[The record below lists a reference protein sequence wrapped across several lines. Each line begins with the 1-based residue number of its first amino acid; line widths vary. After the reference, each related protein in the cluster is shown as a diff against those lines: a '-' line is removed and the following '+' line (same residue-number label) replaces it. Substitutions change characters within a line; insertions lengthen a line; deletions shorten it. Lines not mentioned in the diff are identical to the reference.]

1 MKRTK
6 NEAHTGRS
14 VIRMLAALAL
24 MISAMLVTCFLLPS
38 KAYAADLPASG
49 EGWELDADGNLTIT
63 SDDGDWNWGE
73 LLLRNGTNPYAEQ
86 VKSLTVAE
94 GVTKL
99 CSRTS
104 GGVSPYTLPNL
115 VRAELPSTLTSF
127 PDAFQECPNLQTVVM
142 KEGPESIDRY
152 AFYGCSNLTS
162 VSIPQSVTTIGQRAF
177 DGCKKLS
184 HITLPS
190 GLTTL
195 GMGVFSGSG
204 LETIAIP
211 GGVTTIPEQAFC
223 YCESLKS
230 VTIAEGVTSIGKA
243 AFSDCES
250 LTDITIPA
258 SVTSIGQTAFES
270 SGRLPAITI
279 PENVTEI
286 GRRAFYLCKQLKD
299 VTVLAAAPPVLTE
312 GVEVFDATWFEQNQE
327 KRIRVPKG
335 KVAVYKAA
343 WTDWEDYI
351 ADDTFVENLDPTRTE
366 PVGTEG
372 EEGYLAAYADTSIDV
387 QGFTANAIIYSVD
400 VEWGA
405 MTFQYEASTWDAT
418 AHKTVEGAG
427 WKVYDSEK
435 NKVLDTKTDAINR
448 IQVTNHSNAGVR
460 AVLAYAGEAGYED
473 TRGSFAKAADDST
486 TSFSGSAISLA
497 TADNAKV
504 AGTAGTPTVGTVY
517 FMPDGIKEDL
527 KKSDGITKWTQLG
540 TITVSIETE

>member
-24 MISAMLVTCFLLPS
+24 MISAMLMTCFLLPS
-38 KAYAADLPASG
+38 KAYAADLPANG

-63 SDDGDWNWGE
+63 SDKGDYNWGE

-99 CSRTS
+99 CDRRS
-104 GGVSPYTLPNL
+104 GSTSPYTLPNL
-115 VRAELPSTLTSF
+115 ARVELPSTLTSF
-127 PDAFQECPNLQTVVM
+127 PDAFKECPNLQTVVM
-142 KEGPESIDRY
+142 QEGPESIDRY
-152 AFYGCSNLTS
+152 AFYKCSNLTS
-162 VSIPQSVTTIGQRAF
+162 VSIPQSVTTIGPKAF
-177 DGCKKLS
+177 YGCKKLS

-195 GMGVFSGSG
+195 GMGVFTGSG

-223 YCESLKS
+223 ECKSLKS
-230 VTIAEGVTSIGKA
+230 VTIAEGVTSIGKD

-250 LTDITIPA
+250 LTDVNVPA
-258 SVTSIGQTAFES
+258 SVTSIGQRAFES
-270 SGRLPAITI
+270 SGRLSAITI

-286 GRRAFYLCKQLKD
+286 GQRAFYLCKQLKD

-312 GVEVFDATWFEQNQE
+312 GVEVFDATWFQQNQE

-351 ADDTFVENLDPTRTE
+351 ADDTFVGNLDPTRTE

-372 EEGYLAAYADTSIDV
+372 EDGYLAAYADTSIDV

-435 NKVLDTKTDAINR
+435 NKVLDTKTDAINQ

-473 TRGSFAKAADDST
+473 THGSFAKAAGDST

-517 FMPDGIKEDL
+517 FMPDGINADL

>member
-24 MISAMLVTCFLLPS
+24 MISAMLMTCFLLPS
-38 KAYAADLPASG
+38 KAYAADLLASG

-63 SDDGDWNWGE
+63 SDKGDSNWGRLILE
-73 LLLRNGTNPYAEQ
+73 NGTTNSYAEQ

-94 GVTKL
+94 GVTRL
-99 CSRTS
+99 RDDRSP
-104 GGVSPYTLPNL
+104 SPYTLPNL
-115 VRAELPSTLTSF
+115 VRVELPSTLTSF
-127 PDAFQECPNLQTVVM
+127 THAFEECPNLQTVVM

-211 GGVTTIPEQAFC
+211 GGVTTIPEQAFY
-223 YCESLKS
+223 YCGSLKS
-230 VTIAEGVTSIGKA
+230 VTIAEGVTSIGQA
-243 AFSDCES
+243 AFGQCKS

-258 SVTSIGQTAFES
+258 SVTSIGQTAFLS
-270 SGRLPAITI
+270 SGLPAITI

-286 GRRAFYLCKQLKD
+286 GSQAFRGCRQLKD

-312 GVEVFDATWFEQNQE
+312 GVRVFEEAWFETNQE

-343 WTDWEDYI
+343 WTDWKDYI
-351 ADDTFVENLDPTRTE
+351 ADDTFVGNLDPTRTE
-366 PVGTEG
+366 AVGTAG
-372 EEGYLAAYADTSIDV
+372 EDGYLAAYADTSIDV

-473 TRGSFAKAADDST
+473 THGSFAKAAGDST
-486 TSFSGSAISLA
+486 TSFSGSAIRLA

>member
-1 MKRTK
+1 
-6 NEAHTGRS
+6 
-14 VIRMLAALAL
+14 MLAALAL

-38 KAYAADLPASG
+38 KAYAADLPANG

-63 SDDGDWNWGE
+63 SDNGDYNWGRLILE
-73 LLLRNGTNPYAEQ
+73 NGTTNSYAEQ
-86 VKSLTVAE
+86 VTSLTVAE
-94 GVTKL
+94 GVTRL
-99 CSRTS
+99 RDDRSP
-104 GGVSPYTLPNL
+104 SPYTLPNL
-115 VRAELPSTLTSF
+115 ARVELPSTLTSF
-127 PDAFQECPNLQTVVM
+127 THAFEECPNLQTVVM

-162 VSIPQSVTTIGQRAF
+162 VSVPQSVTTIGQRAF